1 MASSRNWMARVTA
14 EGERPSM
21 RAAWMK
27 LRFSTT
33 VQKARISHISFID
46 IGDSRQKR
54 PVDRM
59 GAFRQALR
67 RIAFSAI

>member
-14 EGERPSM
+14 DGERPSM

-46 IGDSRQKR
+46 I
-54 PVDRM
+54 
-59 GAFRQALR
+59 A
-67 RIAFSAI
+67 